1 MGTTDYHL
9 QELRKVVK
17 ARGTNMQKEFITKYR
32 ELKVESHRGTQA
44 ACADTLYMGT
54 RSKSRQRYEE
64 QRIRR
69 DSKSRQRYQDR
80 KSRRD
85 DRGRTFYRRYYRPQ
99 KDRRRDFSRDMRSY
113 SRQRTKSRD
122 SGEYPKERGRSK
134 DRKDLEDRSR
144 PGCRACKCESC
155 GKLVNLPKE
164 LKINWCQ
171 NITLHNNKIENFTE
185 NRKHIMILDLGAPV
199 SVAGTEW
206 MNRYLKDHNLKL
218 DRLEI
223 HKCHQIF
230 TFGPSKQYTSKEMV
244 KLPITLKTLDG
255 REEKLQVLTYLVET
269 DIPLLCGARELKR
282 RWKSKIDNE
291 NNVLEIKLEDGKNKR
306 FKIIETSGNHVGI
319 ELEKSDVE
327 NISRKGLNTKG
338 EPFKQCD
345 IEHSYVCINCD
356 KEYNTESDLEDHIR
370 EKHSK
375 EKMRCRN
382 KKEYQ
387 NIEEHRQK
395 YICDLCNEEFNN
407 ESKLKKAWGDK

>member
-1 MGTTDYHL
+1 MLEWLKFDFNEYESEEDYLLAQEKLIARQEEKDISMMEWSTVWMMYGATQRQGTTDYHL

-17 ARGTNMQKEFITKYR
+17 ARGTKMQKDFITKYR
-32 ELKVESHRGTQA
+32 ELKVESHRGAQA

-69 DSKSRQRYQDR
+69 DSKGRDYYQDR

-134 DRKDLEDRSR
+134 DRKDSEDRSR
-144 PGCRACKCESC
+144 SGCRACKCESC
-155 GKLVNLPKE
+155 GKLVNLAKE

-171 NITLHNNKIENFTE
+171 NITLHNNKIKNFTE

-218 DRLEI
+218 YRLEI
-223 HKCHQIF
+223 YKCYQIF
-230 TFGPSKQYTSKEMV
+230 TFGPSKQYISKEMV

-255 REEKLQVLTYLVET
+255 REEEFQILTYLVET
-269 DIPLLCGARELKR
+269 DIPLLCGARELKG
-282 RWKSKIDNE
+282 RWKSKIDTE
-291 NNVLEIKLEDGKNKR
+291 KDFIEIKLEDGKTKH
-306 FKIIETSGNHVGI
+306 FKIIEPIGEHIGI
-319 ELEKSDVE
+319 ELEKVTCT
-327 NISRKGLNTKG
+327 I
-338 EPFKQCD
+338 
-345 IEHSYVCINCD
+345 
-356 KEYNTESDLEDHIR
+356 
-370 EKHSK
+370 
-375 EKMRCRN
+375 
-382 KKEYQ
+382 
-387 NIEEHRQK
+387 
-395 YICDLCNEEFNN
+395 
-407 ESKLKKAWGDK
+407 